1 MSERSARDLALLA
14 AIIAAAGD
22 AITSTDRDGRIT
34 TWNPAA
40 ERLFGIATADAV
52 GHPGGLTVPGEYV
65 AEWIRFLNQVRM
77 ASTPRTLHTK
87 RGRQDGTLVDVAI
100 VAATLRDPNGA
111 VIGDV
116 SIVRDTSEQKR
127 AALATTELVH
137 QLQAANHA
145 LAQLNA
151 TKSEFVATIS
161 HEFRTPLTSIQGFS
175 ELLDSAELT
184 PDEVRTFARAIN
196 QNALRLGRMIGNV
209 LDLESLEAG
218 HQQISRAPLS
228 LNQLVV
234 RVLDVMQALTA
245 GHRIVTRFD
254 PALPD
259 IHGDADLMERVV
271 INLVSNAVKYS
282 PAGSSPIMLTTGLRH
297 GDVELTVADAGLGV
311 PAEHRE
317 TIFAR
322 YGRIA
327 RPEQVG
333 IEGTGLGLPIARHIL
348 EIHNGRIWVE
358 ANSPTGSIFHVVL
371 PAAVATT

>member
-1 MSERSARDLALLA
+1 MLA

-22 AITSTDRDGRIT
+22 AIISTDRDGRIT

-40 ERLFGIATADAV
+40 ERLFGIAAADAV
-52 GHPGGLTVPGEYV
+52 GHPGGLIVPGEYD

-87 RGRQDGTLVDVAI
+87 RCRQDGTLVDVAI
-100 VAATLRDPNGA
+100 VATTVRDPSGA
-111 VIGDV
+111 VVGDV
-116 SIVRDTSEQKR
+116 SIVRDTSEQTR
-127 AALATTELVH
+127 AELATTELIH
-137 QLQAANHA
+137 QLRAANHA

-196 QNALRLGRMIGNV
+196 QNAIRLGRMIGDV

-234 RVLDVMQALTA
+234 HVLNVMRALTA

-259 IHGDADLMERVV
+259 IHGDTDLLERVV
-271 INLVSNAVKYS
+271 VNLVSNAVKYS
-282 PAGSSPIMLTTGLRH
+282 PAGTPITLATGLRH

-358 ANSPTGSIFHVVL
+358 PNSPTGSIFHVVL
-371 PAAVATT
+371 PAAIATTAEGSA